1 MFRPLGDR
9 RRHRVQPY
17 KCPTQVM
24 EWSHKFFL
32 LSRKDSVNVPTNRAE
47 KQALQ
52 AAGLGERVVIL
63 SFSSHAQQLHSK
75 LLDVFPELRCCG
87 GYELLRCHQGSKR
100 LHTIASSSA
109 GHTPYSLS
117 SEVHQSR
124 IYIRPIQ
131 KDIPLQNLSV
141 GEAQVPML

>member
-1 MFRPLGDR
+1 MFYPLR

-17 KCPTQVM
+17 KRPTQVM

-52 AAGLGERVVIL
+52 AAGLGERVVVL
-63 SFSSHAQQLHSK
+63 SFSQQLHSK
-75 LLDVFPELRCCG
+75 LLDIFPELRCCG

-100 LHTIASSSA
+100 LHPIASSSA

-117 SEVHQSR
+117 SEVRQSR

-131 KDIPLQNLSV
+131 NDIPLQNLSV